1 MADSFVEVTE
11 GSGKTVDTRT
21 EGTNGNHRQ
30 VIIIG
35 DPATNA
41 GVAPVDATN
50 GLAVDVKQSAL
61 PSGAAT
67 SAKQDTGN
75 TSIASIDSKFP
86 ALGQALAAAS
96 IPVILPSATITTL
109 TPPAAITGYATSAK
123 QDTII
128 GHIDNIE
135 GLLTTIDADT
145 GNISTKIDTVAGAVS
160 GTEMQVDVVGSLP
173 AGSNAIG
180 KLAANSGVDIGD
192 VDVTSVIPGTGAT
205 NLGKAIDSATGATD
219 TGVLALATRDDA
231 LSTLTPAE
239 GDNVQLRTTSTGA
252 LWVTQSGTVTVDG
265 SGVTQPVS
273 NAGLT
278 ELAAAINSSKL
289 DVNIVSSDVAS
300 GGTSAADDADFTAT
314 TTTGTPAMGVYES
327 TPTNVTDGDM
337 GIVGI
342 TTGRRLKTSSTIDT
356 ALPAGT
362 NNIGDVDVLSSA
374 LPTGASTL
382 AEQQSQTTHLATI
395 AGDTTDIEA
404 AVELI
409 DDTVTTLGTTTY
421 TEGSSKGLTIGAVRR
436 DADTTLV
443 DTTNE
448 FGPLQM
454 DANGR
459 LKVEAFS
466 GEALP
471 VTLTSTTVT
480 GTVAVTQSGT
490 WDEVGINDSGNSIT
504 VDNGGTFAVQVDGSA
519 LTSLQLIDDVVYTD
533 DTSTHSTGTSKGVG
547 MMAVAVPTDTSV
559 NANDIAMIAMS
570 TDRRQLSDVTLQ
582 VADTD
587 VSITNPV
594 PTKGVPSDIDI
605 NGNNANH
612 AQKYYTNAG
621 AVTDGIIWSP
631 AAGKRWHVLTLY
643 INVSAAATVTLE
655 DDLAGGDSAVW
666 KGELAANSGV
676 VLTYDKEHP
685 FSSTEDAADLIVTTT
700 AGNVYIQAVG
710 YEV

>member
-1 MADSFVEVTE
+1 MADTAVAITA
-11 GSGKTVDTRT
+11 GTGTNIDTRT
-21 EGTNGNHRQ
+21 ESTNGNHRQ
-30 VIIIG
+30 VIVIG

-41 GVAPVDATN
+41 GVAPVDATA
-50 GLAVDVKQSAL
+50 GLKVDLGADNDITGTVTANLGATDNAVLDAIE
-61 PSGAAT
+61 A
-67 SAKQDTGN
+67 DT
-75 TSIASIDSKFP
+75 
-86 ALGQALAAAS
+86 
-96 IPVILPSATITTL
+96 TTL
-109 TPPAAITGYATSAK
+109 
-123 QDTII
+123 
-128 GHIDNIE
+128 
-135 GLLTTIDADT
+135 
-145 GNISTKIDTVAGAVS
+145 AGAVS

-205 NLGKAIDSATGATD
+205 NLGKAIDTATGATD

-289 DVNIVSSDVAS
+289 DVNIVSSDVAT

-314 TTTGTPAMGVYES
+314 TTPGTPAMGVYES
-327 TPTNVTDGDM
+327 TPTSVTDGDL
-337 GIVGI
+337 GVVGI
-342 TTGRRLKTSSTIDT
+342 TTGRRMKTSATID
-356 ALPAGT
+356 AAIPAGT

-382 AEQQSQTTHLATI
+382 AEQQTQTGHLATI

-409 DDTVTTLGTTTY
+409 DDTVATLGTTTY
-421 TEGSSKGLTIGAVRR
+421 TEAATKGLIIGAVRR

-448 FGPLQM
+448 IGPVQM
-454 DANGR
+454 NAAGQ
-459 LKVEAFS
+459 LKVEVFS

-471 VTLTSTTVT
+471 VTMTSTTVT

-504 VDNGGTFAVQVDGSA
+504 VDNNGTFVTQVDGAA
-519 LTSLQLIDDVVYTD
+519 LTALQLIDDVVYTD

-547 MMAVAVPTDTSV
+547 MMAAAVPTDTSIS
-559 NANDIAMIAMS
+559 ANDIGMVGMS
-570 TDRRQLSDVTLQ
+570 TDRRLYGDVTLQ

-587 VSITNPV
+587 VSTTNPV

-631 AAGKRWHVLTLY
+631 AAGKRWHILTLY

-685 FSSTEDAADLIVTTT
+685 FSSTEDAADLIITTS
-700 AGNVYIQAVG
+700 AGNVYVQAVG